1 MIYFPHPWVTGTKRE
16 TSLSTSRRNTS
27 TVAEKVGALLS
38 KRRETCRRYTTT
50 SETRTINECQFTTAL
65 LVPAS
70 IIIRRRKKYQRV
82 PFHNCASRQEL
93 SPSASFITA
102 LLIAPS
108 TSARPDYKRTQDYEY
123 KYKRRRQRKPS
134 QKSLIIFSNA
144 SSFNHAYAST
154 IANRMSYAW
163 CDLPVAIARAARQ
176 RSPWPS
182 KTAQQEATARTNI
195 VAIYKNLQVPIP
207 P

>member
-1 MIYFPHPWVTGTKRE
+1 MIYFPQPWVTGTKKGDLSLYKSTENKYRRE
-16 TSLSTSRRNTS
+16 KNRRSSQQTSRNKS
-27 TVAEKVGALLS
+27 ALHNYVGNKSALHNYVGS
-38 KRRETCRRYTTT
+38 
-50 SETRTINECQFTTAL
+50 
-65 LVPAS
+65 
-70 IIIRRRKKYQRV
+70 KKYQRV

-134 QKSLIIFSNA
+134 QKSIIIFSNA

-154 IANRMSYAW
+154 IANRMSYA
-163 CDLPVAIARAARQ
+163 
-176 RSPWPS
+176 
-182 KTAQQEATARTNI
+182 
-195 VAIYKNLQVPIP
+195 
-207 P
+207 